1 MKSIKLYI
9 QEGLKITS
17 KTKVNE
23 NVLDQNVNNLEEL
36 RNIIIDYFPNAKV
49 GEINNEEYKFKFQK
63 SNDGVKV
70 KEYFVTKFY
79 NSKNKID
86 KKLQFAKYK
95 GAFIMQLI
103 IKDYKDKWQQL
114 RIHGFLSAK
123 DEFKI
128 GENFFDFL
136 MKIKE
141 ATDKNKIW
149 VRSKEIVEL
158 FGLNA
163 YTKENS

>member
-23 NVLDQNVNNLEEL
+23 NILNQKVNNLEEL

-49 GEINNEEYKFKFQK
+49 GEIQNEEYKFKFQK
-63 SNDGVKV
+63 SNDGIIV

-95 GAFIMQLI
+95 GAFLMQLI
-103 IKDYKDKWQQL
+103 IKDYKNKWQQL
-114 RIHGFLSAK
+114 RIHGLLGAK

-128 GENFFDFL
+128 GGNFFDFL
-136 MKIKE
+136 IYIKK
-141 ATDKNKIW
+141 ATDKNNIFAK
-149 VRSKEIVEL
+149 SKEIVKL

>member
-49 GEINNEEYKFKFQK
+49 GEINYDEYKFKFQK

-136 MKIKE
+136 MYIKE
-141 ATDKNKIW
+141 ATDKNDILA
-149 VRSKEIVEL
+149 RSKDIVEL
-158 FGLNA
+158 FRLNA

>member
-1 MKSIKLYI
+1 M
-9 QEGLKITS
+9 
-17 KTKVNE
+17 NE
-23 NVLDQNVNNLEEL
+23 NVLNQNVNDLEEL
-36 RNIIIDYFPNAKV
+36 RNIIIDYFPNGKV
-49 GEINNEEYKFKFQK
+49 GEIKNEDNQWYFRKDMK
-63 SNDGVKV
+63 GIIV

-86 KKLQFAKYK
+86 KKLQFAKYDNC
-95 GAFIMQLI
+95 FVMQLI
-103 IKDYKDKWQQL
+103 IKDHGEWQRL
-114 RIHGFLSAK
+114 RIHGLYTSN

-141 ATDKNKIW
+141 ATDKNDILI
-149 VRSKEIVEL
+149 RSKEIVEL
-158 FGLNA
+158 FRLNT

>member
-1 MKSIKLYI
+1 MKTLKNKIL
-9 QEGLKITS
+9 EGLKITS

-23 NVLDQNVNNLEEL
+23 NVLNQNVNDLEEL

-49 GEINNEEYKFKFQK
+49 GEIKNEDNQWYFKK
-63 SNDGVKV
+63 EMKGIIV

-103 IKDYKDKWQQL
+103 IKDYKDKWQLL

-141 ATDKNKIW
+141 ATDKNDILI
-149 VRSKEIVEL
+149 RSKEIVEL
-158 FGLNA
+158 FRLNA

>member
-1 MKSIKLYI
+1 MKTLKSKIL
-9 QEGLKITS
+9 EGLKITS

-23 NVLDQNVNNLEEL
+23 NILNQNINDLEEL

-49 GEINNEEYKFKFQK
+49 RKIKNEDNQWYFRKDMK
-63 SNDGVKV
+63 GIIVK
-70 KEYFVTKFY
+70 KYFVTKFY

-86 KKLQFAKYK
+86 KKLQFAKYDNC
-95 GAFIMQLI
+95 FVMQLI
-103 IKDYKDKWQQL
+103 IKDRGEWQRL
-114 RIHGFLSAK
+114 RIHGLYTSN

-141 ATDKNKIW
+141 ATDKNDILI
-149 VRSKEIVEL
+149 RSKEIVEL
-158 FGLNA
+158 FRLNS
-163 YTKENS
+163 YKKENS